1 MIQSGGPVGFFGIQ
15 FGQRMEAGGLPG
27 LIPRGFVE
35 GGVGFGS
42 AILKTQAEAE
52 IVVGFAVVG
61 IRIAAGQPFD
71 GLAEVFFG
79 GDEFTAPEMPEAEG
93 IVATGVQRVAAQR
106 LLPVQHRRTGG
117 VTVLIEMQAG
127 DEQFIRARDGFRRG
141 GFRGGRRHFALHAG
155 LGLIGDDFTAGL
167 IADADGEIG
176 FRDATRQNKDVRV
189 RFAR

>member
-1 MIQSGGPVGFFGIQ
+1 MVEMIQSGGPLGFCGIQ

-79 GDEFTAPEMPEAEG
+79 GDESSGSRRNASCQYS
-93 IVATGVQRVAAQR
+93 TGERVA
-106 LLPVQHRRTGG
+106 
-117 VTVLIEMQAG
+117 
-127 DEQFIRARDGFRRG
+127 
-141 GFRGGRRHFALHAG
+141 
-155 LGLIGDDFTAGL
+155 
-167 IADADGEIG
+167 
-176 FRDATRQNKDVRV
+176 
-189 RFAR
+189 